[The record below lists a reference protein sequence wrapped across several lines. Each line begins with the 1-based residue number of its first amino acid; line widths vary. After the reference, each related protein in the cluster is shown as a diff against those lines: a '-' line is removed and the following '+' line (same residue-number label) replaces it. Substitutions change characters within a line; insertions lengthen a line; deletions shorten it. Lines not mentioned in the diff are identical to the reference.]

1 MTRGILIIGNESP
14 VVHAM
19 LTEARSR
26 VQVVGAAI
34 VPDRF
39 AGLAPAAASQ
49 AKPAEG
55 PKYTEGLMVWN
66 PSSPV
71 SARALVV
78 GAENRLGRIDEA
90 ILVCTPPP
98 IRRRA
103 DELVPAEIDFLVDDL
118 IKGWFLVSREL
129 AIVFRTRKAGT
140 LAFVLAE
147 NIASSQKD
155 ETPDLF
161 GVSVAASFRAFS
173 QSMLAASFRE
183 PYRVQAFSN
192 AEAGD
197 DAGFASFVFKV
208 LDEGAKKDS
217 GKWHKYGRSGI
228 FGLM

>member
-1 MTRGILIIGNESP
+1 
-14 VVHAM
+14 M

-26 VQVVGAAI
+26 VQIVAAAI

-39 AGLAPAAASQ
+39 AGSGLAASSAASASVASTQ
-49 AKPAEG
+49 AKQTIGTKPGES
-55 PKYTEGLMVWN
+55 PKYTEALMPWN

-71 SARALVV
+71 SARSLVV

-118 IKGWFLVSREL
+118 IKGWFLVAREL

-147 NIASSQKD
+147 NIATSQKD

-173 QSMLAASFRE
+173 QSTLAASFRE

-192 AEAGD
+192 TEAGD
-197 DAGFASFVFKV
+197 DAGYASFVFKV
-208 LDEGAKKDS
+208 LDEGSKKDS